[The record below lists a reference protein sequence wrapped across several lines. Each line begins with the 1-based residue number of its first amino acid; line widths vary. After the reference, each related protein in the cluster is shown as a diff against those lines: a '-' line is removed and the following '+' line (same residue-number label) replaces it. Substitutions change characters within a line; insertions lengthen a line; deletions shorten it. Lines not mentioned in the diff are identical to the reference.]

1 MPTPEHSHLAAGLA
15 RRDRADMRH
24 LTIRQPHPHRSAAF
38 TLLELVLVMVLL
50 TAMLAIAMP
59 SLRGFVAGSKERDAI
74 AQVVALA
81 QYAKARSAA
90 DAKAYR
96 LNLDAGTYY
105 ITVQEVDTFA
115 RLSDDYGRTFE
126 LPVGMLLESVPTAR
140 AGQGPGAVL
149 PTANGITFYPE
160 GRSDAAM
167 FRLIDASGRVTLLGS
182 PSPSEAFRVITAEEA
197 AEL

>member
-1 MPTPEHSHLAAGLA
+1 MTPGPTQP
-15 RRDRADMRH
+15 RAD
-24 LTIRQPHPHRSAAF
+24 RSRGF

-50 TAMLAIAMP
+50 TATLAVAMP

-74 AQVVALA
+74 AQVVSLA

-105 ITVQEVDTFA
+105 LTVEESGSFA
-115 RLSDDYGRTFE
+115 RMQDDYGRTFD
-126 LPVGMLLESVPTAR
+126 LPAGMRIESVPTPR
-140 AGQGPGAVL
+140 AGTDPRVRP

-160 GRSDAAM
+160 GRADAAL
-167 FRLIDASGRVTLLGS
+167 FRLTDAAGRVTLLGC
-182 PSPSEAFRVITAEEA
+182 PSPSESFRVLSAEEA
-197 AEL
+197 ADL